1 MNHCHTCGCNVP
13 RGNWS
18 EHVWGKKHISCKDYR
33 STHSSTFCEVC
44 QCLVPRNGMDAH
56 VEGSRHT
63 AKCCP
68 ERPDRYNNA
77 YVHTPCYVQNDNGR
91 SNFTNGG
98 DSTND
103 DTDDD
108 DSSHNGS
115 NCDIVECVGVSEI
128 RFSQT
133 SISSAFKDGTSLDEG
148 IQNVFDGEDYPLVVD
163 YVDGEFVAINNRTL
177 YCYKEARYFV
187 DVVVKLGELKNH
199 PGKSVCDFT
208 IKVRGA
214 S

>member
-18 EHVWGKKHISCKDYR
+18 EHVWGKKHISCEDYR

-44 QCLVPRNGMDAH
+44 DCLVPRNGMDAH
-56 VEGSRHT
+56 VEGSKHT

-68 ERPDRYNNA
+68 EHNYDY
-77 YVHTPCYVQNDNGR
+77 TPCHAQNDNGR
-91 SNFTNGG
+91 PNYTNMG

-103 DTDDD
+103 ASDDD

-115 NCDIVECVGVSEI
+115 NCDIAECVDVSEI

-148 IQNVFDGEDYPLVVD
+148 IQNLFDGAHYPLVVD
-163 YVDGEFVAINNRTL
+163 RVDGVFVAINNRTL
-177 YCYKEARYFV
+177 YCYKEACNFV

-199 PGKSVCDFT
+199 PGKSVCGFT